1 MKKMKTNLKIMM
13 LILMITS
20 LNTSCSD
27 DKLVEK
33 PTTFATPN
41 QLVTNKAGAEIYLAG
56 AYDALQNLLGAGG
69 DYKNRQPFAI
79 HWGTTATDEVV
90 TPGWEGARKIIFLQ
104 QVTPTESS
112 VREMWKQ
119 LYQAVNQ
126 INSVIDRVSV
136 LSENQ
141 ISTADKENIIAQ
153 AKFLRAAAYF
163 SLVSAWEN
171 VPLVEHET
179 ISLSQSSI
187 EVPQSTADQTYQFI
201 IKDLKYAISILPSK
215 QGGGRATKGSS
226 QALLAKVYLQ
236 MTGFPLKQTDKF
248 APAEALLSE
257 VMSSGV
263 YGLLPNYAQVFDL
276 NHEQSVEMVFALGMQ
291 GPGISEGGNLG
302 TFYGPNGSVRN
313 GGGWGTCYINQEFE
327 SSYDRNDLRLRNN
340 VAVHNADVT
349 SPEAAV
355 AVDPSTWSGDKTP
368 WRGWKWHASKPNN
381 YANDTPFDN
390 PYIRYADVLLMY
402 AEARNGQGKLTQS
415 DIDLTVNKLRER
427 ARYIPT
433 AVPNMV
439 LGGKQQNADE
449 ILKERR
455 QELCFEG
462 WRRNDLIRFG
472 KYKQTILAINQS
484 GWSTA
489 GNPGPNYQDF
499 KIRWPIPDAEIKLN
513 TKLKQNEGYN

>member
-1 MKKMKTNLKIMM
+1 MKKMKKILKTLM
-13 LILMITS
+13 LIIMIAS

-27 DKLVEK
+27 DKLVEN

-56 AYDALQNLLGAGG
+56 AYDAIQNLLSAGG

-104 QVTPTESS
+104 QVTATEAS
-112 VREMWKQ
+112 VRELWKQ

-126 INSVIDRVSV
+126 ANSVIDRVSI
-136 LSENQ
+136 LSESQ
-141 ISTADKENIIAQ
+141 ISNHDKESIIAQ
-153 AKFLRAAAYF
+153 AKFIRAATYF
-163 SLVSAWEN
+163 ALVSAWEN
-171 VPLVEHET
+171 VPIIEHET
-179 ISLSQSSI
+179 KDLSQSSI
-187 EVPQSTADQTYQFI
+187 EVSQSKADVVYQFI
-201 IKDLKYAISILPSK
+201 IKDLKDAIAILPSK
-215 QGGGRATKGSS
+215 QGGGRATKGAS

-236 MTGFPLKQTDKF
+236 MTGFPLNQTDKF
-248 APAEALLSE
+248 VPAEALLSE
-257 VMSSGV
+257 VMSSGT
-263 YGLLPNYAQVFDL
+263 YDLLPNYANVFDL
-276 NHEQSVEMVFALGMQ
+276 NHEQSVEMVFAFGMQ
-291 GPGISEGGNLG
+291 GPGINEGGNLS
-302 TFYGPNGSVRN
+302 TFYGPDGSVSN

-340 VAVHNADVT
+340 IAVHNADLMT
-349 SPEAAV
+349 PEEAV

-402 AEARNGQGKLTQS
+402 AEARNGQGKLTQA
-415 DIDLTVNKLRER
+415 DIDVTVNRLR
-427 ARYIPT
+427 ARARNTPT
-433 AVPNMV
+433 SVPNMV
-439 LGGKQQNADE
+439 LGSKQQNSDE
-449 ILKERR
+449 ILSERR
-455 QELCFEG
+455 KELCFEG

-472 KYKQTILAINQS
+472 KYKETILAINQG

-499 KIRWPIPDAEIKLN
+499 KIRWPIPHAEIQLNPKLI
-513 TKLKQNEGYN
+513 QNEGY